1 MEQTHDMS
9 WIWLLVIL
17 ATIFLSLVN
26 FYLFLKLLKKYDNSM
41 LVVSEAIEV
50 LSNQQ
55 IQLTNDVELIKKN
68 VRMMGNEV
76 KENRHQ
82 RKVKN

>member
-1 MEQTHDMS
+1 
-9 WIWLLVIL
+9 
-17 ATIFLSLVN
+17 
-26 FYLFLKLLKKYDNSM
+26 M